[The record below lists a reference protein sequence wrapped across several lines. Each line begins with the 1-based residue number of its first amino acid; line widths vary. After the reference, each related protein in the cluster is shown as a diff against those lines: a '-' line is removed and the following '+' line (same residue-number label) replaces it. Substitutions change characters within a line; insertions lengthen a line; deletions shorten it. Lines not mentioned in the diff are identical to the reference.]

1 MLCRLNIKNVALIDE
16 AEIEFSNGLNV
27 LSGETGSGK
36 SVILD
41 SINFVLGAK
50 ADKSMIRHGTDF
62 CLVSCDFTDISQDIK
77 DVLREYDIDCGE
89 ELIVKRK
96 FDLKGNGYIKI
107 NGENVTAAMLKKITV
122 NLVDVH
128 GQSEHFL
135 LLGKSKQLE
144 CIDRGAEVGI
154 EKSDLKNTISKI
166 KDVEKAILV
175 AGGTPA
181 ERAIRV
187 DILKYQIAEIENAD
201 LKEGEEDELVCLRN
215 KLLNLEKIYSALSAV
230 CSGITDDGGALDG
243 VNVAKQALKNITA
256 MGAEYDELFNSL
268 SVCADE
274 LSELGE
280 KARDL
285 SENLDSENVD
295 LDFIEQR
302 LDVYKSLKKKYG
314 NSLSEIDEF
323 LVKAKE
329 EYDAL
334 CSFDE
339 RYEKLK
345 KELMALKNVAYSQCV
360 ALSDKRRAYAKKF
373 EERVTD
379 KLKQL
384 GMSGAKF
391 SVVFADVRPIDEL
404 SDFSSNGIDDVEFY
418 FSANLGEPLKP
429 LSKIISGG
437 EMSRFMLAIKTQAQ
451 SVCGTY
457 IFDEIDAGLSGAAAV
472 IVAKNFAEIAVD
484 RQIIAI
490 SHLPQISAMSDS
502 SVFIEKIENEGK
514 TFTQIRALNECE
526 KVFEVV
532 RLIGGNSN
540 DETAKKHAEHLIEEA
555 TAYKDSLQKAPE

>member
-50 ADKSMIRHGTDF
+50 ADKSMIRHGADF

-77 DVLREYDIDCGE
+77 DILREYDIDCDK

-135 LLGKSKQLE
+135 LLGKAKQLE

-154 EKSDLKNTISKI
+154 EKNALKNTISKI

-175 AGGTPA
+175 SGGTPA

-201 LKEGEEDELVCLRN
+201 LKDGEEDELVCLRN
-215 KLLNLEKIYSALSAV
+215 KLLNLEKIYSALSVV
-230 CSGITDDGGALDG
+230 CGGIIDDGGSLDG
-243 VNVAKQALKNITA
+243 VNIAKQALKNIVA

-268 SVCADE
+268 SIFADE

-285 SENLDSENVD
+285 LENLDSENVD

-323 LVKAKE
+323 LAKAKE

-339 RYEKLK
+339 RYEALK
-345 KELMALKNVAYSQCV
+345 KELIDLKNVAYSQCV

-391 SVVFADVRPIDEL
+391 GVVFADIRPIGEVSEFL
-404 SDFSSNGIDDVEFY
+404 ASGLDDVEFY

-514 TFTQIRALNECE
+514 TFTKIHLLNECE

-532 RLIGGNSN
+532 RLIGGNN
-540 DETAKKHAEHLIEEA
+540 DDETAKKHAEHLIEEA
-555 TAYKDSLQKAPE
+555 SAYKASLQKTPE